1 VVALVTEVVGSMIT
15 IQMGMALVVVEEGE
29 VMGLLAVGIEVT

>member
-1 VVALVTEVVGSMIT
+1 LVTEVVGSMIT
-15 IQMGMALVVVEEGE
+15 IQMGMALVVEEGE